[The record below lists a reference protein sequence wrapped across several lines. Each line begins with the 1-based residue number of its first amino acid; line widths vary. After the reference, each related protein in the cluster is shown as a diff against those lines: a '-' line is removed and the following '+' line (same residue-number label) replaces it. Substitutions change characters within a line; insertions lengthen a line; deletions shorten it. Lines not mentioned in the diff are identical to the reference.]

1 LKIPVKYTLKKNN
14 LKEKNM
20 RKSLI
25 FVLLAGALVLLWTGC
40 ASQPETSEKAPGTK
54 TEAKSAE
61 ATEPEMEKVVEDVQL
76 VSKRTSY
83 YSDGVLASYRVYSY
97 ADEGTEKREE
107 ILYNSDDEAEERI
120 VYTYEDGSLT
130 ESRHFNGNNELQR
143 IHQFDYNDEG
153 LLSEDLLLNA
163 KEEQQTRQEFE
174 YTTDGRKSKWLVYN
188 GNDTLMSYS
197 LYEYQD
203 GLNTRIESY
212 SAGNELL
219 DYFVI
224 DYTPGGKPE
233 KRVWYNSSDQR
244 EQSRLYEYDNGTL
257 VNETVLRANGSV
269 KREIVYTNNSFGN
282 PVEVVYMDAGENIQ
296 EQVTYEYITRSKV
309 YYKVVE

>member
-1 LKIPVKYTLKKNN
+1 MNN
-14 LKEKNM
+14 TKETHM
-20 RKSLI
+20 RKGII
-25 FVLLAGALVLLWTGC
+25 FILLVGGLVLLVAGC
-40 ASQPETSEKAPGTK
+40 ASQAENGEKSPQTK
-54 TEAKSAE
+54 TEVEKTAE
-61 ATEPEMEKVVEDVQL
+61 ATEPEKEKVVEEVQL

-83 YSDGVLASYRVYSY
+83 YSDGVLASYRVYNY

-130 ESRHFNGNNELQR
+130 ESRHYNDDNELQR
-143 IHQFDYNDEG
+143 IHRFDYNKEG

-163 KEEQQTRQEFE
+163 KDEQQTRQEFE
-174 YTTDGRKSKWLVYN
+174 YNQNGQKSKWLVYN
-188 GNDTLMSYS
+188 NNDTLMSYS
-197 LYEYQD
+197 LYEYQK
-203 GLNTRIESY
+203 GLNTRIENY
-212 SAGNELL
+212 NAGNELL

-224 DYTPGGKPE
+224 EYNSEGKPE

-244 EQSRLYEYDNGTL
+244 EQSRLYEYENGAL
-257 VNETVLRANGSV
+257 VNEALLRANGSV
-269 KREIVYTNNSFGN
+269 QRKIAYVNNSFGN

-309 YYKVVE
+309 SYKVVE